1 MCAKPMSNYFFKFR
15 SNIILEVLSTVS
27 LGYTENG
34 LILMYQQMLNSQI
47 EDTRIKRV
55 KVLPYRVGKGLL
67 DHFKAG

>member
-1 MCAKPMSNYFFKFR
+1 
-15 SNIILEVLSTVS
+15 
-27 LGYTENG
+27 
-34 LILMYQQMLNSQI
+34 MYQQMLNSQI